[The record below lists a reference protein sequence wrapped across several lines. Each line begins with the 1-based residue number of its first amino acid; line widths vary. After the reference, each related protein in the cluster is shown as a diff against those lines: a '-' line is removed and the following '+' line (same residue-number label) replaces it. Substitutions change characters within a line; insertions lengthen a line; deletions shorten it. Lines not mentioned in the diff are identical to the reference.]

1 MKRLFYFILL
11 VAGISSIHSCKDL
24 ADENGDPLV
33 DLNTNTGLNGARALH
48 QEITDFATVADY
60 HYSGL
65 LLTKVNNGASI
76 TDIAYSGDRVSKIT
90 FDGFLDLNNDGT
102 LDPGKVTYTQLFTY
116 GGSGRLESITE
127 NRNIYKV
134 TGTPPAQVLDKQTKS
149 VYTLKYNA
157 STGKLETLTMKTG
170 LDVSGTPFEYTA
182 YSEAKYTYLGDNVSK
197 VEKGFGT
204 ITAGVNDPIT
214 LKYEYGFLNY
224 DDRISPYTLLP
235 FAYKISYLLS
245 TSFYDH
251 RSLMLSPNSPSRA
264 SVTDLNVPVP
274 TPVITSTN
282 FTYDPQTYLTKA
294 YGVYYI
300 YKPL

>member
-48 QEITDFATVADY
+48 QEITDFASVADY
-60 HYSGL
+60 RYSGL
-65 LLTKVNNGASI
+65 LLTKVYNGKSV

-90 FDGFLDLNNDGT
+90 FDGFLDQNNDGT
-102 LDPGKVTYTQLFTY
+102 LDPGKVTFTQLFMY

-127 NRNIYKV
+127 SRNIYKLA
-134 TGTPPAQVLDKQTKS
+134 GTPPSQVLDKQTKS
-149 VYTLKYNA
+149 IYTLKYNA
-157 STGKLETLTMKTG
+157 STGKLETLTMQTG
-170 LDVSGTPFEYTA
+170 LDVPGTPFSYTA

-204 ITAGVNDPIT
+204 ITGGVNDPVA
-214 LKYEYGFLNY
+214 LKYEYGFMNY
-224 DDRISPYTLLP
+224 DDRISPYSLLP

-245 TSFYDH
+245 TQFYDH
-251 RSLMLSPNSPSRA
+251 RSLMLSPNNPSRA

-282 FTYDPQTYLTKA
+282 FTYDPQTYMTKG

>member
-48 QEITDFATVADY
+48 QELSDFGNLADY

-90 FDGFLDLNNDGT
+90 FDGFLDLDNNGT
-102 LDPGKVTYTQLFTY
+102 LDAGKVTYTQLFTY

-134 TGTPPAQVLDKQTKS
+134 TGTPPVQVLDKQTKS

-157 STGKLETLTMKTG
+157 STAKLESITMKTG

-214 LKYEYGFLNY
+214 VKYEYGFMNY

-251 RSLMLSPNSPSRA
+251 RSLMLSPNSPSRV
-264 SVTDLNVPVP
+264 SSTDLNVPVP
-274 TPVITSTN
+274 TPVVTSTN
-282 FTYDPQTYLTKA
+282 FTYDPQTYLTKG

>member
-90 FDGFLDLNNDGT
+90 FDGFLDLDNNGT
-102 LDPGKVTYTQLFTY
+102 LDAGKVTYTQLFTY

-134 TGTPPAQVLDKQTKS
+134 TGTPPVQVLDKQTKS

-157 STGKLETLTMKTG
+157 STAKLESITMKTG
-170 LDVSGTPFEYTA
+170 LDVSGTPFDYTA
-182 YSEAKYTYLGDNVSK
+182 YSEAKYTYLGDNISK

-214 LKYEYGFLNY
+214 VKYEFGFLNY
-224 DDRISPYTLLP
+224 DDKISPYSLLP
-235 FAYKISYLLS
+235 VAYKISYMLS
-245 TSFYDH
+245 TSLNDG
-251 RSLMLSPNSPSRA
+251 RSLMLSPNNPSRV
-264 SVTDLNVPVP
+264 SFTDLNVSIP
-274 TPVITSTN
+274 TPVINSTN
-282 FTYDPQTYLTKA
+282 FTYDPQTYLTKG

>member
-1 MKRLFYFILL
+1 MKRLFYFILF

-33 DLNTNTGLNGARALH
+33 DINTKTGLNGARALH

-60 HYSGL
+60 HYRGL
-65 LLTKVNNGASI
+65 LLPKVNKGASI
-76 TDIAYSGDRVSKIT
+76 PDIAYSGDRISKIT
-90 FDGFLDLNNDGT
+90 FDGFLDLDNNGT

-116 GGSGRLESITE
+116 GASGRLESITE
-127 NRNIYKV
+127 NRNIYKL

-157 STGKLETLTMKTG
+157 STAKLETISMKTG
-170 LDVSGTPFEYTA
+170 LEVSGTPFEYTA
-182 YSEAKYTYLGDNVSK
+182 YSEAKYTYLGDNISK

-214 LKYEYGFLNY
+214 VKYEFGFLNY

-235 FAYKISYLLS
+235 TAYKISYILS
-245 TSFYDH
+245 TSLNDS
-251 RSLMLSPNSPSRA
+251 RCLMLSPNNPSRV
-264 SVTDLNVPVP
+264 SFTDLNVPVP
-274 TPVITSTN
+274 APVVTSTN
-282 FTYDPQTYLTKA
+282 FTYDQQTYLTKG
-294 YGVYYI
+294 YGRYYI

>member
-60 HYSGL
+60 HYTGL

-116 GGSGRLESITE
+116 GASGRLESITE

-134 TGTPPAQVLDKQTKS
+134 MGTPPAQVLDKQTKS

-157 STGKLETLTMKTG
+157 STGKLETISMKTG

-182 YSEAKYTYLGDNVSK
+182 YSEAKYTYLGDNISK

-214 LKYEYGFLNY
+214 LKYEFGFLNY

-235 FAYKISYLLS
+235 TAYKISYILS
-245 TSFYDH
+245 TSLNDG
-251 RSLMLSPNSPSRA
+251 RSLMLSPNNPSRV
-264 SVTDLNVPVP
+264 SFTDLNVPVP

-282 FTYDPQTYLTKA
+282 FTYDPQTYLTKG

-300 YKPL
+300 YKPM

>member
-48 QEITDFATVADY
+48 QELSDFGNLADY
-60 HYSGL
+60 HYTGL

-76 TDIAYSGDRVSKIT
+76 TDIAYSGDRISKIT
-90 FDGFLDLNNDGT
+90 FDGFLDLDNDGT

-116 GGSGRLESITE
+116 GASGRLESITE
-127 NRNIYKV
+127 NRNIYKL

-157 STGKLETLTMKTG
+157 STGKLETISMKTG
-170 LDVSGTPFEYTA
+170 IDVSGTPFEYTA
-182 YSEAKYTYLGDNVSK
+182 YSEAKYTYLGDNISK

-214 LKYEYGFLNY
+214 VKYEFGFLNY
-224 DDRISPYTLLP
+224 DDRISAYTLLP
-235 FAYKISYLLS
+235 TAYKISYILS
-245 TSFYDH
+245 TSLNDS
-251 RSLMLSPNSPSRA
+251 RCLMLSPNNPSRV
-264 SVTDLNVPVP
+264 SFTDLNVPVP
-274 TPVITSTN
+274 TPVVTSTN
-282 FTYDPQTYLTKA
+282 FTYDQQTYLTKG
-294 YGVYYI
+294 YGRYYI

>member
-33 DLNTNTGLNGARALH
+33 DINTNTGLNGARALH

-60 HYSGL
+60 HYTGL

-76 TDIAYSGDRVSKIT
+76 TDIAYSGDRISKIT
-90 FDGFLDLNNDGT
+90 FDGFLDLDNNGT

-116 GGSGRLESITE
+116 GASGRLESITE
-127 NRNIYKV
+127 NRNIYKL

-157 STGKLETLTMKTG
+157 STAKLETITMKTG
-170 LDVSGTPFEYTA
+170 LEVSGTPFEYTA
-182 YSEAKYTYLGDNVSK
+182 YSEAKYTYLGDNISK

-214 LKYEYGFLNY
+214 VKYEFGFLNY

-235 FAYKISYLLS
+235 TAYKISYILS
-245 TSFYDH
+245 TSLNDS
-251 RSLMLSPNSPSRA
+251 RCLMLSPNNPSRV
-264 SVTDLNVPVP
+264 SFTDLNVPVP
-274 TPVITSTN
+274 APVVTSTN
-282 FTYDPQTYLTKA
+282 FTYDQQTYLTKG
-294 YGVYYI
+294 YGRYYI

>member
-90 FDGFLDLNNDGT
+90 FDGFLDLDNNGT
-102 LDPGKVTYTQLFTY
+102 LDAGKVTYTQLFTY

-134 TGTPPAQVLDKQTKS
+134 TGTPPVQVLDKQTKS
-149 VYTLKYNA
+149 VYTLKYSA
-157 STGKLETLTMKTG
+157 STAKLESITMKTG

-214 LKYEYGFLNY
+214 VKYEYGFMNY

-251 RSLMLSPNSPSRA
+251 RSLMLSPNSPSRV
-264 SVTDLNVPVP
+264 SSTDLNVLILPC
-274 TPVITSTN
+274 S
-282 FTYDPQTYLTKA
+282 YL
-294 YGVYYI
+294 
-300 YKPL
+300 YKLYV